1 MIGIDSMSTVRSHIS
16 SRFVRAQR
24 GAALVTS
31 LLLLLV
37 LTIIGVTA
45 MQMTRM
51 QERMSGNARDLNL
64 AFQGAEAAVR
74 DGEALIRVQPG
85 TPDNCSTLPCEFW
98 QANLAL
104 MTTPETRDW
113 NTWWRVYA
121 NEYEDAGG
129 NPDAPIRDMPQLAED
144 PRYVVQYITRVPD
157 SLTVGEGGGAPPGR
171 DFYQVTGRSLGG
183 VPVPTAT
190 GQPNPAM
197 VVVQS
202 TFARR

>member
-1 MIGIDSMSTVRSHIS
+1 MSTVRSQLS
-16 SRFVRAQR
+16 SRFAHAQR

-31 LLLLLV
+31 LLLLLI

-85 TPDNCSTLPCEFW
+85 TPDNCTALPCEFW

-104 MTTPETRDW
+104 MTNPETRDW
-113 NTWWRVYA
+113 ITWWRVYG

-129 NPDAPIRDMPQLAED
+129 DHDAPIRDMPQLAED
-144 PRYVVQYITRVPD
+144 PRFVVQYITRVPD
-157 SLTVGEGGGAPPGR
+157 SLTIGEGGGAPPGR
-171 DFYQVTGRSLGG
+171 DFYLVTARSLGG
-183 VPVPTAT
+183 VPAPTAA
-190 GQPNPAM
+190 GQPNPA
-197 VVVQS
+197 VAVLQS